1 MTPSVDGVVREAC
14 QSVGHDPTRL
24 MDVARAVQARLGGVP
39 PAAIEAI
46 HRELRV
52 SRAQVRS
59 LVSFY
64 AFLDEAPGA
73 RHVIRVCD
81 DVVDRLAGYD
91 RVARAFADELGIP
104 VGGVTADGA
113 FSLQRTAC
121 IGMSD
126 QAPAAL
132 VGDVVVTDLSAER
145 ARQVVAE
152 LRAHGDPQRL
162 VKRLGD
168 GNNAH
173 PLVRAMVRNN
183 IRQAGP
189 IVMSEQKRGEAIR
202 KAAAL
207 SPVEVIRAVKTARL
221 RGRGGAGFPTGIKWE
236 MARAAPGARK
246 FVLCNADEG
255 EPGTF
260 KDRVLLTEW
269 PDRVF
274 AGMTIAGYAIG
285 AREGV
290 LYLRAEYAYLRAFL
304 EDVLARRRADGLLG
318 RDVPR
323 RGSEFDIRIQM
334 GAGAYVCGEESALI
348 ESCEGRRG
356 DPRNRPPF
364 PAQRGYL
371 GCPTVVNNVETLCC
385 VTRILEAGSA
395 AFSELGSRQS
405 AGTKLLSIS
414 GDVSRPGVYEVPF
427 GTPIQ
432 DVLALCGG
440 RDATALQVGGPSGR
454 MVGPADFER
463 TICYDDVATGGALV
477 VFDSSRN
484 PLEIAHA
491 YMEFFEDESCGYC
504 TPCRVGNVLLRKG
517 LEKVLAG
524 RGEPADLEQF
534 EQIARTMKAASRCGL
549 GQTSFN
555 PVLSSLQ
562 SFRYQYETLVAEAP
576 SGRRRGFDLDGAVA
590 EATRL
595 RAVPADLREGGRS

>member
-1 MTPSVDGVVREAC
+1 MTTSVDTVVREAC
-14 QSVGHDPTRL
+14 VSVGHDPTRL
-24 MDVARAVQARLGGVP
+24 MDVAREVQARLGCIP
-39 PAAIEAI
+39 PAAVDAI
-46 HRELRV
+46 HHDLHV
-52 SRAQVRS
+52 SRAQVQS

-64 AFLDEAPGA
+64 AFFDDHPTSQIT
-73 RHVIRVCD
+73 IRVCD

-91 RVARAFADELGIP
+91 RVAKAFADELGVTI
-104 VGGVTADGA
+104 GQTTADGA
-113 FSLQRTAC
+113 ISLQRTAC

-132 VGDVVVTDLSAER
+132 VGNVVVTDLSAER

-152 LRAHGDPQRL
+152 LRAHRDPQRL
-162 VKRLGD
+162 IKKLGD

-173 PLVRAMVRNN
+173 PLVKAMVRNN

-189 IVMSEQKRGEAIR
+189 IVMSEPRRGEAIR

-207 SPVEVIRAVKTARL
+207 SPAEVIRAVKTARL

-246 FVLCNADEG
+246 FVVCNADEG

-274 AGMTIAGYAIG
+274 AGMTIAGYALG
-285 AREGV
+285 AREGI

-304 EDVLARRRADGLLG
+304 EDVLARRRSDGLLG
-318 RDVPR
+318 RDVMPR
-323 RGSEFDIRIQM
+323 RGFEFDIRIQM
-334 GAGAYVCGEESALI
+334 GAGAYVCGEESALL

-385 VTRILEAGSA
+385 VTRILDAGSA

-405 AGTKLLSIS
+405 AGTKLLSVS

-463 TICYDDVATGGALV
+463 TICYDDIATGGALV
-477 VFDSSRN
+477 VFDSTRN

-524 RGEPADLEQF
+524 RGEPSDLEQF
-534 EQIARTMKAASRCGL
+534 EQIAKVMKAASRCGL

-562 SFRYQYETLVAEAP
+562 SFRYQYETLVAEPAQ
-576 SGRRRGFDLDGAVA
+576 GRRRGFDLDVATA
-590 EATRL
+590 EAARI
-595 RAVPADLREGGRS
+595 RAGGTQ